1 MMKRMETIILAPT
14 DFSLNSRKNIEQ
26 ALARLQKTNKLTQI
40 ILLNTYLLPHDGS
53 DDYIKIHDTLKQKS
67 LKRLEALREEI
78 EKNNTNTNI
87 SFTTLSHMGT
97 QENVIEH
104 LMKTQRIDQVI
115 PKKIWNEPQILP
127 DWRSG

>member
-1 MMKRMETIILAPT
+1 METIILAPT

-26 ALARLQKTNKLTQI
+26 ALARLQKTDKLTQI

-53 DDYIKIHDTLKQKS
+53 DDYIKMHDALKQKS

-78 EKNNTNTNI
+78 KKNNTNTNI
-87 SFTTLSHMGT
+87 SFSTLSHMGT

-104 LMKTQRIDQVI
+104 LMKTQHVDEIIASQ
-115 PKKIWNEPQILP
+115 L
-127 DWRSG
+127 